1 MADAYIKEALTEVDD
16 GPPARVTSAVMA
28 ALFGLTLGDARHEVM
43 GVLFGEEA
51 GRHCIVR
58 HCRVLRR
65 DEFTSDAVSVSEE
78 ALARAVSAMETEFP
92 GERLLGWF
100 HSHISFQPIPS
111 EADVQ
116 LHRTY
121 FSDPGLFG
129 MLIARLPAAR
139 APAGA
144 RPGEGQGAAFLAFRV
159 GPGHQ
164 ATRVRW
170 EVLELPS
177 APPEVVR
184 EGAVA
189 LRTALEEHR
198 AARDALD
205 SLARRGGRDSAW
217 IWSRWVGLLERV
229 EGAAL
234 WAARGA
240 EQVRRNVGVQAAH
253 LRVQLACGAARGPA
267 DAETGAGRKSVSPV
281 SQSKG
286 ERGLAGA
293 GRFCVIAVNPDP
305 PRGGIRP
312 FSDTNGLAWKGA
324 IASPYPEASLGPP
337 PNSQQAVARR

>member
-1 MADAYIKEALTEVDD
+1 M
-16 GPPARVTSAVMA
+16 
-28 ALFGLTLGDARHEVM
+28 
-43 GVLFGEEA
+43 LFGEEA

-129 MLIARLPAAR
+129 MLIARLPAALR
-139 APAGA
+139 APPERA
-144 RPGEGQGAAFLAFRV
+144 RARARARRFWRSAW

-177 APPEVVR
+177 APPEGRARGVR
-184 EGAVA
+184 WRCAPHWRSTARLAMPSIPSRGGAAATARGSGAGGLACWSGWRA
-189 LRTALEEHR
+189 LR
-198 AARDALD
+198 
-205 SLARRGGRDSAW
+205 SGRRVGQ
-217 IWSRWVGLLERV
+217 SRS
-229 EGAAL
+229 GAT
-234 WAARGA
+234 W
-240 EQVRRNVGVQAAH
+240 GVQAAH

-305 PRGGIRP
+305 P
-312 FSDTNGLAWKGA
+312 
-324 IASPYPEASLGPP
+324 
-337 PNSQQAVARR
+337 ARRNQAILRHEWSRVEGCDRLTLPGSLPWPAAQLAAGCCAKMRD